1 MAIWDIFGFSIGKK
15 RPDGTPETSPPQP
28 QVIPP
33 DKYDGAYTIETGG
46 VQGTLVDFSG
56 AVRDENALIQQYR
69 SMSIYSEVDKAIDD
83 IVNDAIVPGQN
94 KRPVRVNLDNVQLS
108 DQIKTKIYSE
118 FNHLLT
124 LMDFNNRGYDIFRK
138 WYIDSKIYYFIQ
150 IDNKNPQTG
159 ILDLIPIDPIK
170 IKKVRKVEK
179 ERKRV
184 DPNVN
189 VILPVVKKMEEF
201 YIYTDTE
208 RDALIPTSPT
218 GIKFSTDTICYVHSG
233 IIDSATRRV
242 VGYLQKAIRP
252 LNMLRQIEDSVVIY
266 RIARAPERRV
276 FYVDVGNLPKQKAE
290 QYVRDIM
297 NRYRNKIV
305 YDPAT
310 GTIKDDRNFQS
321 MMEDF
326 WMPRREGGRG
336 TEISTLD
343 SGGNLGEMADVE
355 YFQKKLW
362 QALNVPLSRMLP
374 ETGFNM
380 GRAAEITRDE
390 VKFYKF
396 IDRLRNR
403 FSMLFMS
410 LLRTQLILKGI
421 LSEEDWEKISQ
432 DIAFNYNRDSYFDEL
447 KEAEIMRERIDML
460 AQVDP
465 LVGKYFSQEYIRKNL
480 LKQDDQDIVRMNAEM
495 EQEFAA
501 EQEKMMQQ
509 QLMQQQLMP
518 QQPQQQQGQKP
529 NEGKSS

>member
-1 MAIWDIFGFSIGKK
+1 MALEIFGFSIGRK
-15 RPDGTPETSPPQP
+15 RADGTPETQPPEP
-28 QVIPP
+28 QVVSG
-33 DKYDGAYTIETGG
+33 DKFDGAYVVETGG

-83 IVNDAIVPGQN
+83 IVNDAIVPGSQ
-94 KRPVRVNLDNVQLS
+94 KKPVRMNLDNVPLS
-108 DQIKTKIYSE
+108 DQIKSKIQAE
-118 FNHLLT
+118 FNTILT
-124 LMDFNNRGYDIFRK
+124 LLDFNNRGYDIFRK
-138 WYIDSKIYYFIQ
+138 WYIDSKLYYFIQ
-150 IDNKNPQTG
+150 IDTKNPQAG
-159 ILDLIPIDPIK
+159 IQDLIPIDPIK

-189 VILPVVKKMEEF
+189 IVMPVIKKVEEF
-201 YIYTDTE
+201 YIYTDTDRE
-208 RDALIPTSPT
+208 AMIPTSPS

-233 IIDSATRRV
+233 IIDSATKRV

-305 YDPAT
+305 YDPAS
-310 GTIKDDRNFQS
+310 GSIKDDRNFQS
-321 MMEDF
+321 MLEDF

-355 YFQKKLW
+355 YFQRKLW

-390 VKFYKF
+390 VKFYKL

-403 FSMLFMS
+403 FSVLFAN

-421 LSEEDWEKISQ
+421 ISEADWEMINQ
-432 DIAFNYNRDSYFDEL
+432 TIAFNYNRDSYFDEL
-447 KEAEIMRERIDML
+447 KEAEILRERMEIL
-460 AQVDP
+460 GTVDP
-465 LVGKYFSQEYIRKNL
+465 FVGKYFSEEYIRKNL
-480 LKQDDQDIVRMNAEM
+480 LKQDDQDIIRMNAEM
-495 EQEFAA
+495 EQELAMRQ
-501 EQEKMMQQ
+501 EQQMQQ
-509 QLMQQQLMP
+509 QLMQQQMAP
-518 QQPQQQQGQKP
+518 PPPEGQQGNEQQPR
-529 NEGKSS
+529 

>member
-1 MAIWDIFGFSIGKK
+1 MAILDIFGLNLGRK
-15 RPDGTPETSPPQP
+15 RPDGTSETSPAQP

-33 DKYDGAYTIETGG
+33 DKIDGAYVVETGG

-56 AVRDENALIQQYR
+56 AVRDENQLIQQYR

-83 IVNDAIVPGQN
+83 IVNDSIVPGPN
-94 KRPVRVNLDNVQLS
+94 KRPVKVNLDNVQLS
-108 DQIKTKIYSE
+108 DVIKNKIYNE
-118 FNHLLT
+118 FNNIVVLL
-124 LMDFNNRGYDIFRK
+124 DFNNRAYDIFRK
-138 WYIDSKIYYFIQ
+138 WYIDSKLYYYIQ
-150 IDNKNPQTG
+150 IDPQNPQGG
-159 ILDLIPIDPIK
+159 ILDLFPIDPIK
-170 IKKVRKVEK
+170 IKKVRKIEK

-189 VILPVVKKMEEF
+189 VILPVVKKMEEY
-201 YIYTDTE
+201 YIYTDTDRE
-208 RDALIPTSPT
+208 SMIATSPT
-218 GIKFSTDTICYVHSG
+218 GVKFSVDSICYVHSG
-233 IIDSATRRV
+233 IIDAGTKKV

-276 FYVDVGNLPKQKAE
+276 FYVDVGNLPKAKAE

-297 NRYRNKIV
+297 NRYRNKII
-305 YDPAT
+305 YDPST
-310 GTIKDDRNFQS
+310 GQIRDDRNFQS
-321 MMEDF
+321 MLEDF

-343 SGGNLGEMADVE
+343 SGQNLGELSDVE

-403 FSMLFMS
+403 FSILFLN
-410 LLRTQLILKGI
+410 LLRTQLLLKGVV
-421 LSEEDWEKISQ
+421 SEQDWQVISQ
-432 DIAFNYNRDSYFDEL
+432 DIAFQYNRDSYFDEL
-447 KEAEIMRERIDML
+447 KEVEILRERMDVLATID
-460 AQVDP
+460 P
-465 LVGKYFSQEYIRKNL
+465 FVGKYFSQEYIRKYI
-480 LKQDDQDIVRMNAEM
+480 LKQDDQDIIRMNIEM
-495 EQEFAA
+495 NNEAQAQQEQ
-501 EQEKMMQQ
+501 MMQQ
-509 QLMQQQLMP
+509 MQMQQQMGIQPNAEP
-518 QQPQQQQGQKP
+518 Q
-529 NEGKSS
+529 

>member
-1 MAIWDIFGFSIGKK
+1 MALEIFGFTIGRK

-28 QVIPP
+28 QVVSS

-46 VQGTLVDFSG
+46 VQGTLIDFSG
-56 AVRDENALIQQYR
+56 AARDENALIQQFR

-83 IVNDAIVPGQN
+83 ITNDAIVPGTN
-94 KRPVRVNLDNVQLS
+94 KRPVRVNMDNVQLS
-108 DQIKTKIYSE
+108 DQIKGKIQAE
-118 FNHLLT
+118 FNNI
-124 LMDFNNRGYDIFRK
+124 LMMLDFNNRGYDIFRK
-138 WYIDSKIYYFIQ
+138 WYIDSRLYYFIQ
-150 IDNKNPQTG
+150 IDNDNPQKG
-159 ILDLIPIDPIK
+159 IIDLLPIDPIK
-170 IKKVRKVEK
+170 IKKVRRIEK
-179 ERKRV
+179 ERRRV

-189 VILPVVKKMEEF
+189 AVLPVLKKMEEY

-218 GIKFSTDTICYVHSG
+218 GIKFSVDSICYVHSG
-233 IIDSATRRV
+233 IIDAATKKV

-266 RIARAPERRV
+266 RIARAPERRI

-297 NRYRNKIV
+297 NRYRNKVV

-310 GTIKDDRNFQS
+310 GAIKDDRNFQS
-321 MMEDF
+321 MLEDF

-336 TEISTLD
+336 TEVSSLP

-355 YFQKKLW
+355 YFQRKLW
-362 QALNVPLSRMLP
+362 QSLNVPLSRMISD
-374 ETGFNM
+374 GSMFNM

-403 FSMLFMS
+403 FSALFMN
-410 LLRTQLILKGI
+410 LLKTQLILKGI
-421 LSEEDWEKISQ
+421 ISEEDWMSISQ
-432 DIAFNYNRDSYFDEL
+432 DIAFTYNRDSYFDEL
-447 KEAEIMRERIDML
+447 KEAEILRERIEIL
-460 AQVDP
+460 GSVDP

-480 LKQDDQDIVRMNAEM
+480 LKQDDQEIIRLNAEM
-495 EQEFAA
+495 EQERAV
-501 EQEKMMQQ
+501 EQERMMQQ
-509 QLMQQQLMP
+509 QMMQQQMAMA
-518 QQPQQQQGQKP
+518 QQQQQGMQP
-529 NEGKSS
+529 NAQ